1 MIPASLDSGHR
12 LIADTLA
19 AFRAGPALGSV
30 ALRPAPRARVPLYIG
45 IAGSKRS
52 GKDTL
57 ANGLASALSLPC
69 DSFAAPLVTAR
80 DKWGVE
86 CAINGCCCGLRSV

>member
-1 MIPASLDSGHR
+1 M
-12 LIADTLA
+12 IADTLA
-19 AFRAGPALGSV
+19 AFRAGPALGSI

-57 ANGLASALSLPC
+57 ANGLASALALPR
-69 DSFAAPLVTAR
+69 DSFAAPLRQFVASSSGSPCMNWTAAR
-80 DKWGVE
+80 RTPSIGWPNSPR
-86 CAINGCCCGLRSV
+86 AT